1 MSNQPRVADRRGQVV
16 ITRFEC
22 RSLYA
27 LMLIRALHRPVK
39 KDVRRHA
46 KGYLGGT
53 TLIQWRQRTLLSFS
67 IWDGVESIYDMGQVN
82 RHVSAAR
89 VPHRLSAVTSCGIY
103 TYRGDWRNVMFAT
116 PISAA
121 QEPIHPIRSNHHASP
136 TPSATGHQPS
146 STIPAERNQ
155 S

>member
-1 MSNQPRVADRRGQVV
+1 MSNQPRVEDRRGQVV

-22 RSLYA
+22 QNLYA

-46 KGYLGGT
+46 QGYLGGT
-53 TLIQWRQRTLLSFS
+53 TLIHWRQRTLLSFS
-67 IWDGVESIYDMGQVN
+67 MWDGMESIYGMGQVTG
-82 RHVSAAR
+82 HVLAAR
-89 VPHRLSAVTSCGIY
+89 VPHRLGAVTSCGIY

-116 PISAA
+116 PTPAA
-121 QEPIHPIRSNHHASP
+121 QEPIHTIRSNHQSSP
-136 TPSATGHQPS
+136 PPSANGPRPN
-146 STIPAERNQ
+146 STTPAERNQ

>member
-1 MSNQPRVADRRGQVV
+1 VSNQPRIEEQRGQVV

-27 LMLIRALHRPVK
+27 LLLIRALHRPVK

-46 KGYLGGT
+46 RGYLGGT

-67 IWDGVESIYDMGQVN
+67 LWDAMENIYDMGQVS

-89 VPHRLSAVTSCGIY
+89 IPHRLHAVTSCGIY

-116 PISAA
+116 PTPSAK
-121 QEPIHPIRSNHHASP
+121 EPIHPTHQNNETSAHRPRSKTETP
-136 TPSATGHQPS
+136 TTSQRP
-146 STIPAERNQ
+146 
-155 S
+155 